1 MALDNQAVTKQD
13 LTEVLA
19 QYAAEISAQQDR
31 AIEAIAT
38 EISGPRQE
46 MNRRF
51 EEMDRRFEE
60 VDRSFEQVDRQ
71 MDRMGEIL
79 ISMDSR
85 MTALSRWAERLDRDN
100 PELHSTQVAQKRAV
114 DELAARVASM
124 EEELHLDQR

>member
-1 MALDNQAVTKQD
+1 MALDNQPVTKQD
-13 LTEVLA
+13 LAEVLA
-19 QYAAEISAQQDR
+19 QFAAEISAHQDR
-31 AIEAIAT
+31 AIEGT

-85 MTALSRWAERLDRDN
+85 MMALSRWAERLDRDN

-114 DELAARVASM
+114 DELAARAGVTPGPA
-124 EEELHLDQR
+124 LVL